1 MALTAQ
7 LIGRAAGPNDY
18 GRHSSTVGT
27 SDNRAVLCVHEC
39 QLAPRGDLP
48 GSSRHPKPPRST
60 APSGSE
66 DAGLMTEVL
75 TVVAIWA
82 LRQPSVFRMG
92 AVCARRRRAVK
103 SRA

>member
-1 MALTAQ
+1 
-7 LIGRAAGPNDY
+7 
-18 GRHSSTVGT
+18 
-27 SDNRAVLCVHEC
+27 
-39 QLAPRGDLP
+39 
-48 GSSRHPKPPRST
+48 
-60 APSGSE
+60 
-66 DAGLMTEVL
+66 MTEVL